1 MHIRNFKG
9 KIVYI
14 NEKNYSSERDLYI
27 YIWKVKY
34 NINIAKKHNLT
45 SLINYI
51 NGDNLFV

>member
-34 NINIAKKHNLT
+34 NINIAKKHDIT

-51 NGDNLFV
+51 DGHNLFV

>member
-34 NINIAKKHNLT
+34 NINIAKKV
-45 SLINYI
+45 I
-51 NGDNLFV
+51 